1 MWNIEKE
8 GGKID
13 PIVIFK
19 VDSLGML
26 KQPVKKCPV
35 FWDQKP
41 GKPTHDTK
49 GCSRFCMILRD
60 NRRNLEVC
68 ICTPDTL
75 ATRAWLKF
83 HTSVEIGDDLL
94 WKGHV
99 MCANARY
106 WSNSDNIADF
116 QQNFTFFRYF
126 SWQEVILVFFY
137 HTMIMRGS
145 DWYWAILKRMTMVP
159 LIQ

>member
-1 MWNIEKE
+1 M
-8 GGKID
+8 
-13 PIVIFK
+13 
-19 VDSLGML
+19 S
-26 KQPVKKCPV
+26 
-35 FWDQKP
+35 
-41 GKPTHDTK
+41 HDTK

-60 NRRNLEVC
+60 NNGNLEVC

-75 ATRAWLKF
+75 PTRAWLKF

-116 QQNFTFFRYF
+116 QQNFTFFWYF
-126 SWQEVILVFFY
+126 SWQEVILAFFSQ
-137 HTMIMRGS
+137 HDNAGVLTDIER
-145 DWYWAILKRMTMVP
+145 YWREWRWFRWFNRPFLILAIDRKDQGGFSHHSVNNKCKIRFPVYTSRRISVD
-159 LIQ
+159 